1 MKTLEKFPCNSTGPE
16 DVAVG
21 HLGDHSCP
29 FKPHIP
35 EASYL
40 PEAGE
45 CWAIAKGFG
54 LPRRALTPHYLQL
67 ILAHTLP
74 SS

>member
-1 MKTLEKFPCNSTGPE
+1 MEEGYKGEKENSGKVSMQQQGPE

-29 FKPHIP
+29 FKPHFL

-40 PEAGE
+40 PEGGE
-45 CWAIAKGFG
+45 C
-54 LPRRALTPHYLQL
+54 
-67 ILAHTLP
+67 
-74 SS
+74 